1 MLIKTKQCN
10 VCKEKKLLIFFNKD
24 MTNKDNLAYRCK
36 QCESIKKKLY
46 YEKNKK
52 QRAIYNKN
60 WILKNKENGVNYQ
73 KKYRQTIPNAY
84 VLGLLTNDS
93 ILKVSDIP
101 KELVIAKK
109 IQLQIRKYIKVQNE
123 KC

>member
-24 MTNKDNLAYRCK
+24 MTNKDNLSYRCK

-46 YEKNKK
+46 YEKNKE

-93 ILKVSDIP
+93 TLKVSDIP
-101 KELVIAKK
+101 EELVIAKK

>member
-10 VCKEKKLLIFFNKD
+10 VCKETKLLILFNKD
-24 MTNKDNLAYRCK
+24 ITNKDNLTYRCK

-52 QRAIYNKN
+52 QRADAYKN
-60 WILKNKENGVNYQ
+60 WILKNKANGVNYQ
-73 KKYRQTIPNAY
+73 KKYRQGIPNAY

-93 ILKVSDIP
+93 TLKVSDIP
-101 KELVIAKK
+101 KELVVAKK
-109 IQLQIRKYIKVQNE
+109 IQLQIQKYIKVQNE